1 MKEKDEGRNL
11 KEGIIILEKT
21 VVKIDWEL
29 VVDLGEF
36 CNLVKF
42 RLSLG

>member
-21 VVKIDWEL
+21 VVRSTNGL
-29 VVDLGEF
+29 LQTVGEF
-36 CNLVKF
+36 
-42 RLSLG
+42 RLT

>member
-21 VVKIDWEL
+21 VVKID
-29 VVDLGEF
+29 
-36 CNLVKF
+36 
-42 RLSLG
+42 